1 MQVGIRL
8 LRKENVSAGTED
20 STFIDITKAVSR
32 DQFPSVFSQSLKGEA
47 FFDFSV
53 KGFSFKVIKT
63 KYNEIMDGT
72 YTTESD
78 LQIKMGRYDSLLIM
92 NNDNNEVISRG
103 FVDTIENWNDTL
115 PKIKYMPDATR
126 LKDIKAGVVTS
137 DDDDD
142 DEIWEFEIET
152 PTAIDEIVVALTDQ
166 ANTTIENGDNKMTK
180 PFSAIDTIPQP
191 SGNNGLQSGANR
203 FLGTV
208 LHKKKNT
215 GFSFNLAKMFI
226 DLFDASY
233 FRRKTNNGEPSG
245 YDWHLE
251 VQDAGIIKR
260 ILINKGQWL
269 SIDKGQ
275 WMSWSL
281 NIPNGLH
288 LTDFQFGVSIP
299 NGVAITYDTWSIL
312 GFNVMNPTTLSVAL
326 QWTTYNFNL
335 GNILPA
341 LEYASYTWHI
351 PNSSVNVPSNH
362 VYIPCIGSR
371 HDLYYLAG
379 GDMTHE
385 ESYVKSLFPIID
397 QNYHVADTDGDEE
410 GGDQEI
416 SSITSVYGSRFDN
429 AGDSENI
436 THAKMSAYVKDEG
449 SSIEAYRTAMDWDS
463 NNTYV
468 IMKTKKAWNDIGGSE
483 WLVGFE
489 TPFDFYQRAH
499 YKNENPSKILRDLC
513 VVTNRLLYI
522 DKDNKVWLKERD
534 ATMSGAYSEIPVDR
548 KWFVSRKVKVKRDQ
562 ETEIRMNIYKRDSEG
577 KIQTYGMVL
586 RESEWEFIQSYY
598 KDQFSGDIITNTVEI
613 LSGSELNE
621 SGMTMPS
628 LMDLLQMNDKGALTK
643 MGVVI
648 QEDIGLEHSKYKYV
662 AQFIGQEGV
671 A

>member
-1 MQVGIRL
+1 MQVGIRMM
-8 LRKENVSAGTED
+8 RKENVTAGIED

-32 DQFPSVFSQSLKGEA
+32 DQFPKTFTQSLKGEA

-63 KYNEIMDGT
+63 KFNEIMNGSV
-72 YTTESD
+72 TTESD
-78 LQIKMGRYDSLLIM
+78 MQIKMGRYDSVLII

-115 PKIKYMPDATR
+115 PKIKYMPDPTR
-126 LKDIKAGVVTS
+126 LKDIKAGEITS

-152 PTAIDEIVVALTDQ
+152 PTAIDDIVVTLTDQ
-166 ANTTIENGDNKMTK
+166 ANATISSGDNKMSK
-180 PFSAIDTIPQP
+180 PFSAIDTVPQP
-191 SGNNGLQSGANR
+191 TGNNGLQSGANR

-208 LHKKKNT
+208 LQKKKNT
-215 GFSFNLAKMFI
+215 GLSFNLAKMFI

-233 FRRKTNNGEPSG
+233 FRRKTNSGEPSG
-245 YDWHLE
+245 YDWHYE

-269 SIDKGQ
+269 SIDQGQ

-288 LTDFQFGVSIP
+288 LTNFQFAVNIPIGVTISF
-299 NGVAITYDTWSIL
+299 DTWSIL
-312 GFNVMNPTTLSVAL
+312 GFNVMNPFTLEVGL
-326 QWTTYNFNL
+326 NWTAIQIVL
-335 GNILPA
+335 GNIRPS

-351 PNSSVNVPSNH
+351 PNSSINVPSEH

-379 GDMTHE
+379 GDMTHT
-385 ESYVKSLFPIID
+385 ESYVKSLFPILD
-397 QNYHVADTDGDEE
+397 LNYHVADTDGDESGE
-410 GGDQEI
+410 DQEI
-416 SSITSVYGSRFDN
+416 SSITGVYGSRWDN
-429 AGDSENI
+429 NGASDNI
-436 THAKMSAYVKDEG
+436 SNAKMRAYVKDEG
-449 SSIEAYRTAMDWDS
+449 ATVQAHRSAMDWDS
-463 NNTYV
+463 NNTYT
-468 IMKTKKAWNDIGGSE
+468 ILKTKKAWNDIGGSE

-499 YKNENPSKILRDLC
+499 YKNENPSKILRDIC

-534 ATMSGAYSEIPVDR
+534 ATMDGAYSQIPVDR
-548 KWFVSRKVKVKRDQ
+548 KWFVSRNVKVKRDQ
-562 ETEIRMNIYKRDSEG
+562 ETEIRMRIYKKDSEG
-577 KIQTYGMVL
+577 KVQTYGMVL
-586 RESEWEFIQSYY
+586 RESEWEYIQSYY

-613 LSGSELNE
+613 LSGTELNE
-621 SGMTMPS
+621 PMTMPS
-628 LMDLLQMNDKGALTK
+628 LMDLLQMDDKGALTK